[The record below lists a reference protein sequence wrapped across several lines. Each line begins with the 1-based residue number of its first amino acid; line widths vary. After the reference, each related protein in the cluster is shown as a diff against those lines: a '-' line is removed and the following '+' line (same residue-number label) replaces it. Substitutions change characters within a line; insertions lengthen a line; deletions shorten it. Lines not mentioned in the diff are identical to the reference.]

1 MDYVSPILFLVVTK
15 GQRVTFFFCR
25 SLHNTES
32 YHILVSYTQAAKI
45 ASYLLHLNIFF
56 CIQVLMLKTKQD
68 KKKSQIRIGD
78 ECELAWI
85 VWNVNTLAVAR
96 YTMPRKEDQG
106 RAATKSWKDSRS
118 RSCHAGYRLVHP
130 QNSIIHMESIFS
142 IKKWINQIPFKV
154 YILHSFFFSFFIQ
167 NWTSGLT
174 NDVYERSESTLLLFL
189 FFLDTLGCSL
199 TFLYLGI

>member
-1 MDYVSPILFLVVTK
+1 MYPQYFFLLS
-15 GQRVTFFFCR
+15 QRVNVWLFFFCR

-96 YTMPRKEDQG
+96 LHYAKEG
-106 RAATKSWKDSRS
+106 RS
-118 RSCHAGYRLVHP
+118 RQGSY
-130 QNSIIHMESIFS
+130 
-142 IKKWINQIPFKV
+142 
-154 YILHSFFFSFFIQ
+154 
-167 NWTSGLT
+167 
-174 NDVYERSESTLLLFL
+174 
-189 FFLDTLGCSL
+189 
-199 TFLYLGI
+199 